1 MKLDLTFSPSNDFR
15 RDAAHIQR
23 AEQLGVNAAWTAE
36 TARNPFFPLTL
47 AAPQT
52 QTIHLGTQVAVAFPR
67 SPMVTAQIAW
77 DLARQ
82 SDGRFI
88 LGLGT
93 QVRTHIERRFAEDW
107 VDPVGRMRE
116 YIESLR
122 AIWDTFQTDARL
134 RFRGDHYRFRL
145 MAPFF
150 NPGPIQHP
158 DIPIFLAGVNPKMC
172 ELAGE
177 LCQGMHAHPFHT
189 AAYLRETVLPAL
201 STGLRKAE
209 RARSDIAITVPVLA
223 VTGMKDA
230 AMRNSR
236 RRVKE
241 RIAFYAGTAA
251 YRRVMQLHGWSSL
264 AEDLSGMARDGL
276 WEEMP
281 AMISD
286 DVLNEIAIVAEP
298 QNVLSAIEERYSG
311 LADRFCLEWSER
323 ESQLIESIL
332 QSR

>member
-15 RDAAHIQR
+15 RDAAHILR
-23 AEQLGVNAAWTAE
+23 AEQLGLNAAWTAE
-36 TARNPFFPLTL
+36 SAHNPFFPLTL
-47 AAPQT
+47 AAPHT
-52 QTIHLGTQVAVAFPR
+52 QSIQLGTQVALAFPR

-134 RFRGDHYRFRL
+134 RFRGDHYQFRL

-177 LCQGMHAHPFHT
+177 LCQGLHVHPFHT

-209 RARSDIAITVPVLA
+209 RDRSDIAITVPVWA
-223 VTGMKDA
+223 VTGVTDA
-230 AMRNSR
+230 AMRDSIR
-236 RRVKE
+236 RIKE
-241 RIAFYAGTAA
+241 RIAFYAGTAL

-264 AEDLSGMARDGL
+264 AQDLCEMARDGL
-276 WEEMP
+276 REEMP

-286 DVLNEIAIVAEP
+286 DVLHEIAIVAEP

-311 LADRFCLEWSER
+311 LADRVCLEWSER
-323 ESQLIESIL
+323 DSQLIESIL

>member
-1 MKLDLTFSPSNDFR
+1 MKLDLRFSPSNDFH
-15 RDAAHIQR
+15 RDAAHILR
-23 AEQLGVNAAWTAE
+23 AEQLGLNAAWTAE
-36 TARNPFFPLTL
+36 SVHNPFFPLTL
-47 AAPQT
+47 AAPHT
-52 QTIHLGTQVAVAFPR
+52 QSIQLGTQVALAFPR

-134 RFRGDHYRFRL
+134 RFRGDHYQFRL

-177 LCQGMHAHPFHT
+177 LCQGLHAHPFHS

-209 RARSDIAITVPVLA
+209 RDRSDIAIAVPVLA
-223 VTGMKDA
+223 VTAATDA
-230 AMRNSR
+230 AMRQST

-241 RIAFYAGTAA
+241 RIAFYTSTPA
-251 YRRVMQLHGWSSL
+251 YRRVIQLHGWSSL
-264 AEDLSGMARDGL
+264 AEDLSTMARDGL
-276 WEEMP
+276 WEEML

-286 DVLNEIAIVAEP
+286 DVLHEIAIVAEP
-298 QNVLSAIEERYSG
+298 QNVLSAIEERYGG
-311 LADRFCLEWSER
+311 LADRVCLEWSER
-323 ESQLIESIL
+323 DSQLIESIL